1 MLEYLLILGFFI
13 FYVSVLGF
21 LDKKRDLRSAT
32 EAFIMGIVVAVLSAV
47 VQTLPSEF
55 YPSFYSSMIRIIL
68 IAPLTEEAL
77 KFYGCL
83 RYFAK
88 RIPIESTRKA
98 ALYGYGVGLSFGTF
112 ESLIVAFTGYPLIGI
127 FLRVLLT
134 MPMHI
139 IAAMIS
145 AYGIGYTFRTGK
157 RQYYSLLFLGSAVT
171 IHVLFNYSAVLF
183 QP

>member
-13 FYVSVLGF
+13 FYVSVLGV
-21 LDKKRDLRSAT
+21 LDKKRDWRSIRN
-32 EAFIMGIVVAVLSAV
+32 AFVMGVVIAVLSAV
-47 VQTLPSEF
+47 VQTIPSGF

-112 ESLIVAFTGYPLIGI
+112 ETLIVAFIGYPLIGI

-134 MPMHI
+134 IPMHT
-139 IAAMIS
+139 IAALIS

-171 IHVLFNYSAVLF
+171 IHLLFNYFAFLV